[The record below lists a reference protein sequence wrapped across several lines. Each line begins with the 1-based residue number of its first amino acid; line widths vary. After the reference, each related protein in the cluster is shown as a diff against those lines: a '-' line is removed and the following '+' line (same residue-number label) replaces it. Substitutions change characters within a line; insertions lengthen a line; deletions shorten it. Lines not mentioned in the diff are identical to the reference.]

1 MKMSK
6 IFISLIIIITKL
18 DQSDDDHVDGVR
30 LRLWT
35 AATKRAIVFVC
46 FFRLIVFVINLCIRP
61 LRPTT

>member
-6 IFISLIIIITKL
+6 IFISLIIITKL
-18 DQSDDDHVDGVR
+18 DQSDDDHVD
-30 LRLWT
+30 

-46 FFRLIVFVINLCIRP
+46 LFRLIVFVINLCIRP